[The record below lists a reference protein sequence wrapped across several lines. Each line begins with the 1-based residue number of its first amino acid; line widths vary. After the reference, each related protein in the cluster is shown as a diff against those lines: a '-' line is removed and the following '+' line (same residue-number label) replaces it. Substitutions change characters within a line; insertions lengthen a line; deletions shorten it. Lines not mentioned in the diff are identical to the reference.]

1 MENLEPLANQARSA
15 IAAAQDSATLE
26 QLRVDYLGK
35 KGQLTGLLKGLSNLT
50 PEDRPKAGAL
60 INVVKQELQEL
71 IGERKTALDATAVKA
86 KLEQEAI
93 DVTMPGRAK
102 TIGGVH
108 PVTQTIERMEDF
120 FSAIGFDVVEGPEIE
135 DDYHNFEALN
145 IPAHHPAR
153 AMHDTFYVDEHTVL
167 RTHTSPVQVRVMES
181 QEPPLRIIC
190 PGRVYRCDSDLT
202 HTPMFHQV
210 EGLLIDEHSSFSD
223 LKGLIED
230 FLRVFFERDLEVRF
244 RPSYFPFTEP
254 SAEVDIQCVN
264 CAGKGC
270 RVCSQ
275 TGWLEVMGCGMVHPK
290 VFEAAG
296 IDTEKYS
303 GFAFGMGVERLAM
316 LRYGVNDLRLFFD
329 NDLRFLEQF

>member
-1 MENLEPLANQARSA
+1 MENLEPIANQARSA

-60 INVVKQELQEL
+60 INVVKQES
-71 IGERKTALDATAVKA
+71 LDATAVKA
-86 KLEQEAI
+86 KLEQESI

-264 CAGKGC
+264 CGGKGC